1 MGTQTGFFSL
11 PPELLTA
18 LGVVAGYVLVGDLTV
33 DQMEVLG
40 NFLILIGQILD
51 TIAAQKSQLQG
62 QDQNEQIQALWAAVR
77 QLQQRAEE

>member
-1 MGTQTGFFSL
+1 MGTQAGFFSL

-62 QDQNEQIQALWAAVR
+62 QTQNGQIQALWAAVR
-77 QLQQRAEE
+77 QLQQRIEE